1 MAANPI
7 RPITVEQV
15 QEAVPRHGGEA
26 LDRREGVALR
36 GGGSKPALA
45 ALQDGVTLIALSAL
59 SGVLEYDPAE
69 FTITALAG
77 TRLADVAP
85 LLEGQGQYLPFDPP
99 LAAHG
104 ATLGGTVAAGLSGPG
119 RYRSGGLRDF
129 ILGVR
134 YVDGEGNVIRAG
146 SKVVKN
152 SAGFDIPKAMVGS
165 LGSLGALVE
174 VTFKVLPR
182 PEAYASLMLECASL
196 GDALQVLVRL
206 TRSQLDIQALDLEP
220 VAAGARLWIRLG
232 GLAKALPGRL
242 ERLRGLA
249 GGGEIVDAQVES
261 AFWRDAC
268 EFAWAPRD
276 ALLVKVPLTP
286 KRIPGLEAVLSGAG
300 PQGLASPRRYSV
312 GGQVAWIAWPGT
324 REALESVLAPLG
336 LSGLVIFGPPGRAR
350 LGPRPAEA
358 FERRVKAA
366 LDPTGRFA
374 EV

>member
-15 QEAVPRHGGEA
+15 QDAVPRYC
-26 LDRREGVALR
+26 GVALR

-45 ALQDGVTLIALSAL
+45 SPQDGVALIALSAL
-59 SGVLEYDPAE
+59 SGMLEYDPAE
-69 FTITALAG
+69 FTFTALAG
-77 TRLADVAP
+77 TRLADVMP

-165 LGSLGALVE
+165 LGCLGALVE

-182 PEAYASLMLECASL
+182 PEAYASLMLERASL
-196 GDALQVLVRL
+196 GEALGTLVRL
-206 TRSQLDIQALDLEP
+206 TSSQLDIHAIDLEP
-220 VAAGARLWIRLG
+220 VAAGARLWVRLG
-232 GLAKALPGRL
+232 GLPAALPARL
-242 ERLRGLA
+242 DRLRGLT
-249 GGGEIVDAQVES
+249 GGGDVVDAEAER

-268 EFAWAPRD
+268 EFAWAPRH

-286 KRIPGLEAVLSGAG
+286 KRIPGLEAVLSGAD

-324 REALESVLAPLG
+324 REALESLLGPLG
-336 LSGLVIFGPPGRAR
+336 LPGLVIFGPAGRAR
-350 LGPRPAEA
+350 LGLRPAEA

>member
-15 QEAVPRHGGEA
+15 QDAVRAGPR
-26 LDRREGVALR
+26 VALR

-45 ALQDGVTLIALSAL
+45 SPQNGVALIALSAL
-59 SGVLEYDPAE
+59 SGMLEYDPAE
-69 FTITALAG
+69 FTFTALAG
-77 TRLADVAP
+77 TRLADVMP

-165 LGSLGALVE
+165 LGCLGALVE

-182 PEAYASLMLECASL
+182 PEAYASLMLERASL
-196 GDALQVLVRL
+196 GEALGTLVRL

-220 VAAGARLWIRLG
+220 VAVGARLWVRLG
-232 GLAKALPGRL
+232 GLPAALPARL
-242 ERLRGLA
+242 ERLRVLA

-276 ALLVKVPLTP
+276 GLLVKVPLTP
-286 KRIPGLEAVLSGAG
+286 KRIPGLEAVLSG

-324 REALESVLAPLG
+324 REALESLLGPLG
-336 LSGLVIFGPPGRAR
+336 LPGLVIFGPAGRAR
-350 LGPRPAEA
+350 LGLRPAEA

-366 LDPTGRFA
+366 LDPMGRFA